1 MLSSKLHKL
10 WRRFDKAVL
19 QRLFGGR
26 DARMPTYFQSVAEL
40 NQRIM
45 RVQDH
50 HGDVPVPS
58 MVPRHM
64 PMMPEHQRYTVG
76 SSVSSTDMSTVHT
89 ADFQGSYPHSLH
101 SQGAPITAWTV
112 GQASVVSPGVA
123 RSTLCESSAHV

>member
-1 MLSSKLHKL
+1 MLKEWAVVVQVLSSKLHKL
-10 WRRFDKAVL
+10 WRRFDKQVL

-64 PMMPEHQRYTVG
+64 PERYTVLD
-76 SSVSSTDMSTVHT
+76 SRSVSSADMSTVHT

-101 SQGAPITAWTV
+101 SQGT
-112 GQASVVSPGVA
+112 
-123 RSTLCESSAHV
+123 